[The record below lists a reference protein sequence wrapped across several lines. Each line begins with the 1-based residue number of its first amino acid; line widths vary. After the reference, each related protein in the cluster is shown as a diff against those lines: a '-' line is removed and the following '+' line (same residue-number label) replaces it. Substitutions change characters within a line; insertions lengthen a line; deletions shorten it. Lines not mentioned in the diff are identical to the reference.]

1 MQRAIK
7 ICTPGKLST
16 ELDQLRT
23 ILRNNGYP
31 DNIVERTFKIVMVKD
46 ERRIQLKAEENATMN
61 RVVLKLPY
69 IGLVSE
75 SFRKEI
81 IRATIDAYP
90 TIQPTIV
97 FTTRHAFQETPKDV
111 LPATAK
117 SSLIYLYKCCCE
129 QQYVGRTTQR
139 FSERIKQHVPK
150 KLRNGD
156 VANLREDRC
165 DSAVTKHL
173 KNSHT
178 CIPASDKET
187 FEHFHVLAQARN
199 ALHLEILEAVYIR
212 NLTPSLCQQ
221 KKS

>member
-1 MQRAIK
+1 MK
-7 ICTPGKLST
+7 TCTPGKLLT

-31 DNIVERTFKIVMVKD
+31 DNIVERTFKIVMEKD

-61 RVVLKLPY
+61 RVLLKLPY

-81 IRATIDAYP
+81 IRAKIDAYP

-117 SSLIYLYKCCCE
+117 RSLIYL
-129 QQYVGRTTQR
+129 
-139 FSERIKQHVPK
+139 
-150 KLRNGD
+150 
-156 VANLREDRC
+156 
-165 DSAVTKHL
+165 
-173 KNSHT
+173 
-178 CIPASDKET
+178 
-187 FEHFHVLAQARN
+187 
-199 ALHLEILEAVYIR
+199 
-212 NLTPSLCQQ
+212 
-221 KKS
+221 